1 MYFTSST
8 EDGIEISTKDEQPV
22 KTFHPNSTTDC
33 MMSIFDNELHPLKAP
48 SPILEIFEGEIIVT
62 VFKLVHH
69 SKATF
74 SIDSTELGISIS
86 KSDLQS
92 PKAFLSTVL
101 TEVGTVI
108 LVSDVHLRKSE
119 F

>member
-8 EDGIEISTKDEQPV
+8 EDGIETSTKDEQPV

-33 MMSIFDNELHPLKAP
+33 MMSIFDSELHPLKAP
-48 SPILEIFEGEIIVT
+48 SPILEFFEGKMIVT

-86 KSDLQS
+86 KSDWQS

-108 LVSDVHLRKSE
+108 FVSDVHLRKSE